1 MPGSSVNTVNLQSH
15 FKLLFSITLN
25 LLLGV
30 LFLGLLGCKPGNEVL
45 PTIEITIQVDGKQI
59 SSSVTAGSTVQTAL
73 GKAGITLNT
82 LDRIDPPGY
91 TPITSKTNIRI
102 TRIRESFEVKDVIIP
117 FQRQTVRNESLPE
130 GQTLLI
136 QPGTNGSQQ
145 ITYRHVF
152 ENDIEV
158 SSTSIKTVTISE
170 ARPEIVM
177 VGVQTP
183 FTAVPI
189 PGKIVYLTASNAWI
203 MENSTGERR
212 PLVTSGD
219 LDGYIFTLSAE
230 GKWLL
235 FTRKADKSSTDVI
248 NALWA
253 VDVTN
258 KSPKPINLRI
268 NNVIHYA
275 EWVPES
281 GLTITY
287 STVEAR
293 PTAPGWQANNDLNLL
308 TFNPE
313 GVTIKKVKIVEANS
327 GGIYGW
333 WGTTFAWSPDG
344 EQIAYVRPDSI
355 GMVDIKK
362 GKLNSLLDLI
372 PLQTRSDWAWV
383 PGIGWA
389 QDNINL
395 YTVTH
400 VPKSGLASNEASP
413 LFDLTAIVTAGG
425 PVLDIV
431 QQSGMFAYPAPSPF
445 LQNKRYKVAFLQAI
459 FPEQSE
465 TSRYKLML
473 MDRDSS
479 NKEALFPPEGAQGLD
494 AQKVVW
500 GPNNSGD
507 NPPWLAFNYQGNL
520 WLLNSDTRQAQQ
532 ITGDGS
538 ISRLDWK

>member
-1 MPGSSVNTVNLQSH
+1 MNKVSAKSH
-15 FKLLFSITLN
+15 YKLLFSIALN
-25 LLLGV
+25 FFCGAILLSLI
-30 LFLGLLGCKPGNEVL
+30 GCKPTNDVL
-45 PTIEITIQVDGKQI
+45 PTVDITIQADGKQI
-59 SSSVTAGSTVQTAL
+59 SSSVTAGSTVQAAL
-73 GKAGITLNT
+73 GKAGINLNP

-91 TPITSKTNIRI
+91 TPITTKISIRV
-102 TRIRESFEVKDVIIP
+102 TRIRESFEVKDVTIP

-152 ENDIEV
+152 ENDVEI
-158 SSTSIKTVTISE
+158 SSTPIKTVTISE

-189 PGKIVYLTASNAWI
+189 PGKLVYLTASNAWI

-219 LDGYIFTLSAE
+219 LDGYIFSLSADE
-230 GKWLL
+230 KWLL
-235 FTRKADKSSTDVI
+235 FSRKGDKSTPDVI
-248 NALWA
+248 NTLWA

-275 EWVPES
+275 EWVPGS
-281 GLTITY
+281 GLTISY

-313 GVTIKKVKIVEANS
+313 GVTIKKIKIVEANS

-333 WGTTFAWSPDG
+333 WGTSFAWSPDG
-344 EQIAYVRPDSI
+344 EQIAYVRPDGI

-362 GKLNSLLDLI
+362 GKLIPMLDLI
-372 PLQTRSDWAWV
+372 PFQTRSDWAWV

-389 QDNINL
+389 DDNINL

-400 VPKSGLASNEASP
+400 VPKSGLSSDEASP

-425 PVLDIV
+425 QILDIV
-431 QQSGMFAYPAPSPF
+431 QQSGMFAYPSPSPYS
-445 LQNKRYKVAFLQAI
+445 QNKRYRVAFLQAI

-465 TSRYKLML
+465 TSRYRLML

-479 NKEALFPPEGAQGLD
+479 NKKALFPPEGAQGLE

-500 GPNNSGD
+500 GPNDNGN
-507 NPPWLAFNYQGNL
+507 NPPWLSFVYQGNL
-520 WLLNSDTRQAQQ
+520 WLLNTDTSQAQQ